1 MAVKRRLSVPLPR
14 KDGGRVF
21 VKQPDPHE
29 EALTILRGQMSPPVA
44 APGTQV
50 RGWGWWGPGETEDK
64 EGASGGASVYCGG
77 PSLWGQVPREA
88 VALVKPVTSTQRP
101 SMGPAPGEGQ
111 EGGRGRRAGV

>member
-21 VKQPDPHE
+21 VKRPDPHE

-50 RGWGWWGPGETEDK
+50 RGWGWWGHRAHFTQPTGRPCRGRGE
-64 EGASGGASVYCGG
+64 V
-77 PSLWGQVPREA
+77 
-88 VALVKPVTSTQRP
+88 
-101 SMGPAPGEGQ
+101 
-111 EGGRGRRAGV
+111 GGREGVRTALLA